1 MLGFVL
7 GCGRVNVG
15 LVYDDDCAVD
25 IGLDIDGYD
34 CTFPHIY
41 YFFMSMEVELPA
53 LFFRSYARRCIDI
66 LESFTTP
73 NNI

>member
-41 YFFMSMEVELPA
+41 YFFRSMEVELPA
-53 LFFRSYARRCIDI
+53 LFFSKLCQ
-66 LESFTTP
+66 TVH
-73 NNI
+73 